1 MAAAPVFATVRGHG
15 ASATQSANG
24 RTFPPAAGPAMFP
37 AAHAVWPVA
46 LLFCG
51 VLLVGRTLDG
61 AWVLL
66 VMMAVGEGLRR
77 LHRGRPPGTSLT

>member
-1 MAAAPVFATVRGHG
+1 MLPG
-15 ASATQSANG
+15 
-24 RTFPPAAGPAMFP
+24 
-37 AAHAVWPVA
+37 AHAVWPVA

-77 LHRGRPPGTSLT
+77 LQHRG